1 MTKRLK
7 KAILIVAFVI
17 QGAIIFADE
26 SQDAQIKELT
36 NRIQKLDERVKRLE
50 ELAFPKNASPQ
61 TSKQSVELRERIKK
75 RFEQDQTTYSK
86 EDFQEI
92 ENLYQI
98 ANKQLN
104 TPEAQESLKKLI
116 DKYAKANRTG
126 CALLYLG
133 QMSKSG
139 EEKEKY
145 LKQAIDGYGDCYYGD
160 GVQVGAYARF
170 YLGIYYRQIGKKDEA
185 SALFDEIRKNYTDA
199 VDHKGRLLIE
209 IIPK

>member
-7 KAILIVAFVI
+7 TAILIVAFVI

-50 ELAFPKNASPQ
+50 ELALPKNASPQ
-61 TSKQSVELRERIKK
+61 ASKQSVELRERIKK

-104 TPEAQESLKKLI
+104 TPEGK
-116 DKYAKANRTG
+116 NR
-126 CALLYLG
+126 C
-133 QMSKSG
+133 QSG
-139 EEKEKY
+139 EV
-145 LKQAIDGYGDCYYGD
+145 IDGE
-160 GVQVGAYARF
+160 GVIV
-170 YLGIYYRQIGKKDEA
+170 
-185 SALFDEIRKNYTDA
+185 
-199 VDHKGRLLIE
+199 
-209 IIPK
+209 

>member
-7 KAILIVAFVI
+7 AAILIVAFVI

-26 SQDAQIKELT
+26 SQDAQIKDLT

-50 ELAFPKNASPQ
+50 ELAFSKNASPQ
-61 TSKQSVELRERIKK
+61 TSKQSVELRERFKK
-75 RFEQDQTTYSK
+75 RFEQDQTAYSK
-86 EDFQEI
+86 EDFREI

-116 DKYAKANRTG
+116 EKYGKANRTG

-170 YLGIYYRQIGKKDEA
+170 YLGIYYSQIGKKDEA
-185 SALFDEIRKNYTDA
+185 SALFDEIRKNYADA
-199 VDHKGRLLIE
+199 VDHKGRLLID